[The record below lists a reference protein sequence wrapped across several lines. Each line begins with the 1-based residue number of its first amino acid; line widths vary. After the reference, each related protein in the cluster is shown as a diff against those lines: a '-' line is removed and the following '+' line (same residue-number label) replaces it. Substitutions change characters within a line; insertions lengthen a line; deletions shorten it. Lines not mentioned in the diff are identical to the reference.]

1 MKTIGKVDKNLYKL
15 TLDHFPIA
23 CVDVVIECNEKFL
36 FLKRK
41 EKPAQGEYW
50 FPGGRLH
57 KNETLE
63 DCVKRKLNEEV
74 GIESYSLID
83 QIGTFETIF
92 DDGPFEAQSHTI
104 NVTYHVIV
112 KTEEIKSND
121 KFFDDYKWIYKDDPI
136 ILNHKYAE
144 YFDGILDWI
153 LLP

>member
-1 MKTIGKVDKNLYKL
+1 MKTIGKVDKNLYKMM
-15 TLDHFPIA
+15 LDHFPIA
-23 CVDVVIECNEKFL
+23 CVDVVVECNEKFL

-50 FPGGRLH
+50 FPGGRLY

-74 GIESYSLID
+74 CIESYELVD
-83 QIGTFETIF
+83 QVGTFETIF

-121 KFFDDYKWIYKDDPI
+121 KFFDDYKWVGRTDKI
-136 ILNHKYAE
+136 ILEHKYSE
-144 YFDGILDWI
+144 YIGIILDMI
-153 LLP
+153 LIW